1 MLNVAA
7 ACYQNRRYSVGGTVA
22 SVGAHVLLLAL
33 FLGWLTF
40 SAEEPKGMLPPAFVL
55 MPGVYQLESA
65 PPEKA
70 EGVRQV
76 MSQPAPQPLAEPERE
91 SAVDKLAVSDQGT
104 WTKKAEKPKKKSRE
118 KAANGD

>member
-7 ACYQNRRYSVGGTVA
+7 ACYQNRRYSVGGTAA
-22 SVGAHVLLLAL
+22 SVGAHALLLAL
-33 FLGWLTF
+33 FLGWLGF
-40 SAEEPKGMLPPAFVL
+40 QRMSRKACCPGVCADA
-55 MPGVYQLESA
+55 GVYQLESA

-76 MSQPAPQPLAEPERE
+76 MSQPAPQPVAEPERE

-104 WTKKAEKPKKKSRE
+104 WTRKAEKPKKKRTR
-118 KAANGD
+118 NR